1 MPLFM
6 QFSVLQM
13 LLALILWEL
22 LFIHQNSPQMLPVFI
37 LGSPVQSKKKKRF
50 RYYSLLKL

>member
-37 LGSPVQSKKKKRF
+37 LGSPVQSKKKDF
-50 RYYSLLKL
+50 DIIVS